1 MDEAVSNRK
10 KFIWNMLGG
19 LSSSG
24 LSLILSIAVN
34 RMLGGTYGGIFAF
47 AYANAQLMYTIGAF
61 EVRPFQATDVNEKY
75 NFNSYFSFRIF
86 SCFLMVTVSVIYIV
100 LNRFTLEKSLVILFL
115 VLFKVTE
122 AVSDVYGG
130 RFQQKD
136 RIDLSGKLYFVRVAV
151 SMSVFILIAAVLH
164 NLTMAAFGMFFS
176 SVCLFFIYDYKFV
189 FPEDRKGIKIETDKL
204 FSLFKEVL
212 PLFIG
217 AFIMMYISNAPKYAI
232 DAFYSDDIQNIYNI
246 LFMPAFVINMFSIFV
261 FRPMLVGMAVDWN
274 LRNMKKLWAVLIKI
288 YGVILGLTVVALA
301 GTWITGIP
309 VLSVLYGVN
318 LSEYKSHLMLVMV
331 TGGISALLT
340 FSCQI
345 ITIMRKQKVLLLGY
359 CTAFLYAYVASRLMV
374 RSLGIGGAILAYGTS
389 MGLLVLACLV
399 IIITANIRRG
409 RENENKEINLYR

>member
-1 MDEAVSNRK
+1 MGEAVSNRK

-24 LSLILSIAVN
+24 LSLILSIVVN

-61 EVRPFQATDVNEKY
+61 EVRPFQSTDVNEKY

-122 AVSDVYGG
+122 AVTDVYGG

-164 NLTMAAFGMFFS
+164 NLIMAAFGMFLS
-176 SVCLFFIYDYKFV
+176 SVCLFFLYDYKFV
-189 FPEDRKGIKIETDKL
+189 FPEDRKGIKIQTDKL

-232 DAFYSDDIQNIYNI
+232 DAFYGDDIQNIYNI

-301 GTWITGIP
+301 GTWIAGIP

-318 LSEYKSHLMLVMV
+318 LFEYKSHLMFVMV
-331 TGGISALLT
+331 TGGIGALLT

-359 CTAFLYAYVASRLMV
+359 CIAFLYAYVASRIMV

-389 MGLLVLACLV
+389 MGLLVLVCLV
-399 IIITANIRRG
+399 IIIIANIRRG